1 MTALNTSERERGFTL
16 IETLIGLVV
25 TLVVVTATL
34 GLLDT
39 QRKSNRTTR
48 VRSEVQQ
55 NARYALDMITRDL
68 MEAGQGMDPNA
79 VFGVVASS
87 DGGSANS
94 DTLYV
99 TFADPD
105 TPIHLLKAPPAGEE
119 KTTIIVK
126 ITCSD
131 PVDDLAAGDFVYVAS
146 GSARG
151 IARVNTVSRDENP
164 GGGCGGN
171 PNGDKGEVTLNVTAV
186 DGEGHGWV
194 LQGNELAA
202 ALVRANAAV
211 YFVDKSDPDNLI
223 MARAASWN
231 GGWEVVPIAHGVS
244 DLQVE
249 LRFANGATGEVANG
263 DDASPDN
270 DFDDIDTIHIR
281 IKGQA
286 RSKDKD
292 IKGGTLFEQEYA
304 VSVSPRNQLYTR
316 NRN

>member
-1 MTALNTSERERGFTL
+1 MAARDTTERERGFTL
-16 IETLIGLVV
+16 IEALIGLVV
-25 TLVVVTATL
+25 TLLVVTATL

-39 QRKSNRTTR
+39 QRKANRTTR

-55 NARYALDMITRDL
+55 NARYTLDMITRDL

-79 VFGVVASS
+79 VFGVVAAS

-99 TFADPD
+99 IFADAG

-119 KTTIIVK
+119 KTTIVVK
-126 ITCSD
+126 ISCSD
-131 PVDDLAAGDFVYVAS
+131 PVDDLAEGTFVYVAS

-151 IARVNTVSRDENP
+151 IARVNTVSRNQSP

-171 PNGDKGEVTLNVTAV
+171 PNADLGEVTLDVTVV

-194 LQGNELAA
+194 LQGNELGA

-211 YFVDKSDPDNLI
+211 YFVDKTDPNNPIL
-223 MARAASWN
+223 ARATSWN
-231 GGWEVVPIAHGVS
+231 GGWEALPIAYGVS
-244 DLQVE
+244 DLEVE
-249 LRFANGATGEVANG
+249 LRFANGAAGEVANG
-263 DDASPDN
+263 DDTNPDN

-281 IKGQA
+281 VKGQA

-292 IKGGTLFEQEYA
+292 VQGGRLFEQEYA

>member
-1 MTALNTSERERGFTL
+1 MTALNPTESERGFTL

-25 TLVVVTATL
+25 TLIVVTATL

-39 QRKSNRTTR
+39 QRESNRTTR

-79 VFGVVASS
+79 VFGVVAAS
-87 DGGSANS
+87 DGGSTNP
-94 DTLYV
+94 DTLYAI
-99 TFADPD
+99 FADPA
-105 TPIHLLKAPPAGEE
+105 TPIHVLKAPAVGEE
-119 KTTIIVK
+119 KTVIKVK
-126 ITCSD
+126 ISCGD
-131 PVDDLAAGDFVYVAS
+131 PVDDLAEGDLVYLAS

-151 IARVNTVSRDENP
+151 VARVNALTRNEN
-164 GGGCGGN
+164 GNTCGGD
-171 PNGDKGEVTLNVTAV
+171 PSMDLGTVTLDVTAV

-211 YFVDKSDPDNLI
+211 YFVDKSDPASPIL
-223 MARAASWN
+223 ARATSWD
-231 GGWEVVPIAHGVS
+231 GSWEVVPIAHGVS

-249 LRFANGATGEVANG
+249 LRFATGATGEVANG

-292 IKGGTLFEQEYA
+292 IKGGALFETEYA
-304 VSVSPRNQLYTR
+304 ISVSPRNQLYTR

>member
-1 MTALNTSERERGFTL
+1 MVATNTTERERGFTL
-16 IETLIGLVV
+16 IEALIGLVV
-25 TLVVVTATL
+25 TLLVVTATL

-39 QRKSNRTTR
+39 QRKANRTTR

-55 NARYALDMITRDL
+55 NARYTLDMITRDL

-99 TFADPD
+99 ISADAG

-119 KTTIIVK
+119 KTTIVVK
-126 ITCSD
+126 ISCSD
-131 PVDDLAAGDFVYVAS
+131 PVDDLAEGTFVYVAS

-151 IARVNTVSRDENP
+151 IARVNTVTRNQSP
-164 GGGCGGN
+164 GGSCGSD
-171 PNGDKGEVTLNVTAV
+171 PNADLGEVTLDVTVV

-194 LQGNELAA
+194 LQGNELGA

-211 YFVDKSDPDNLI
+211 YFVDKTDPNDPTL
-223 MARAASWN
+223 ARATSWN
-231 GGWEVVPIAHGVS
+231 GGWEALPIAHGVS
-244 DLQVE
+244 ELEVE
-249 LRFANGATGEVANG
+249 LRFANGAAGEVANG
-263 DDASPDN
+263 DDTNPDN

-292 IKGGTLFEQEYA
+292 IQGGTLFETEYA